1 MHDTFCEFLIAR
13 HIVYLL
19 QHLDASNPSI
29 EWYSSLIYA
38 PLFTRMEVVNMIEEW
53 SKIKIS
59 NSTVINALNVLI
71 DGELN
76 RLITGEMSSK
86 VWSVVNDCHLPRHL
100 NSSHISIYLANIFH
114 LRLILGKNYTLKQL
128 EIDLSEKNDEKEYPL
143 KKQEIDIW
151 EHLTNLWRSNF
162 TIEEYE
168 QFSSNFSV
176 MRTYDSC
183 RITYKKDTI
192 DTDEGLI
199 GQIYHSAKLMD
210 DRFILSLSG
219 SLVGDQNPRVLESI
233 TQLNINVKS
242 QYWFNVFLWK
252 MQNRDKY
259 NQDTREA
266 LKSFREACLKEKQHQ
281 YLCTYYMIFQ
291 KILENNGIIYL
302 HNSNSRKTAKN
313 IVEDQ
318 QFLKDGYIEGHSS
331 KDFVQFSRNIC
342 FDTIRYIDT
351 KDHASTAYLHGLFS
365 QMNDLSDHLGFYYL
379 LKFYI
384 HIYDSLSP
392 NSKEI
397 AKFLNHDQCKGI
409 TDKLSYILKNEQI
422 KNDSGKRIVH
432 ELPHFIYV
440 LCRLKEFTY
449 ALHLLQDYNSTILD
463 PKNSTAFVL
472 SLEDGSYLIQSLY
485 LMYSGH
491 SDLKNFGKIIN
502 RLMGRIN
509 IINMYEFMP
518 QTLYWICKMITL
530 LNNENKKLLRDILS
544 IIRDEKKYMISL
556 ELDNQIKSILGEK
569 TQKRRDKKNK

>member
-1 MHDTFCEFLIAR
+1 MHTFHRSDQVFQPCIWYNGQKEIFQVQYHRYSI
-13 HIVYLL
+13 
-19 QHLDASNPSI
+19 HLFQN
-29 EWYSSLIYA
+29 
-38 PLFTRMEVVNMIEEW
+38 
-53 SKIKIS
+53 IS
-59 NSTVINALNVLI
+59 NHYQS
-71 DGELN
+71 
-76 RLITGEMSSK
+76 EML
-86 VWSVVNDCHLPRHL
+86 VGIV
-100 NSSHISIYLANIFH
+100 F
-114 LRLILGKNYTLKQL
+114 GKNYTLKQL

-143 KKQEIDIW
+143 KKQKIDIW

-331 KDFVQFSRNIC
+331 KDFVQFSIIDVSTLTSIGTRKTTTVPAPIIHP
-342 FDTIRYIDT
+342 FGSMPVIRP
-351 KDHASTAYLHGLFS
+351 SRR
-365 QMNDLSDHLGFYYL
+365 
-379 LKFYI
+379 
-384 HIYDSLSP
+384 
-392 NSKEI
+392 
-397 AKFLNHDQCKGI
+397 
-409 TDKLSYILKNEQI
+409 
-422 KNDSGKRIVH
+422 SGDV
-432 ELPHFIYV
+432 
-440 LCRLKEFTY
+440 
-449 ALHLLQDYNSTILD
+449 
-463 PKNSTAFVL
+463 
-472 SLEDGSYLIQSLY
+472 
-485 LMYSGH
+485 
-491 SDLKNFGKIIN
+491 
-502 RLMGRIN
+502 
-509 IINMYEFMP
+509 
-518 QTLYWICKMITL
+518 
-530 LNNENKKLLRDILS
+530 
-544 IIRDEKKYMISL
+544 
-556 ELDNQIKSILGEK
+556 
-569 TQKRRDKKNK
+569 